1 MKHVMIFGA
10 GQAGRMAAAWLP
22 ADQKLDGFID
32 NNENLQGSMINGIP
46 VCSLGEAVKTGMP
59 DQIWLAV
66 INREAC
72 HHIKDQLTNAG
83 FTGEICTVH
92 ELRSKIDMRL
102 ASLRLLA
109 DQIRERDVS
118 GSIAELGVYQGT
130 FAAEL
135 NRLFPQR
142 NLYLFDTFE
151 GFAEEDLIT
160 ERKLGG
166 RNAFAVAG
174 DFSDTSV
181 EIVLGKMSC
190 PEYVYICQGHFP
202 ESLSGGAIQANG
214 KTTLTAGDLKAEHY
228 AGVSLD
234 TDLYEPT
241 RAGLQYFYPRLN
253 PGGFIL
259 LHDYHST
266 QYPGV
271 HRAADE
277 FFKEQGIYCTP
288 IPDLHG
294 TAVIIKGQSQ

>member
-10 GQAGRMAAAWLP
+10 GQAGQMAAAWLP

-32 NNENLQGSMINGIP
+32 NNEKLQGSIIDGIP
-46 VCSLGEAVKTGMP
+46 VYSPDEAFRNRVP
-59 DQIWLAV
+59 DRILLAI

-72 HHIKDQLTNAG
+72 KQIKDRLTDAG

-109 DQIRERDVS
+109 KQIRERDVP
-118 GSIAELGVYQGT
+118 GSIAELGVYQGA

-135 NRLFPQR
+135 NRLFPER
-142 NLYLFDTFE
+142 RLYLFDTFE

-181 EIVLGKMSC
+181 KIVLGKMSD
-190 PEYVYICQGHFP
+190 PAHVYICQGRFP
-202 ESLSGGAIQANG
+202 ESLAQGAVSANG
-214 KTTLTAGDLKAEHY
+214 DVTVTADDLNTEHF

-241 RAGLQYFYPRLN
+241 MAGLRYFYPRLN

-271 HRAADE
+271 HRAAVE
-277 FFKEQGIYCTP
+277 FFNEYGLYCTP

>member
-1 MKHVMIFGA
+1 MKHVKIFGA
-10 GQAGRMAAAWLP
+10 GQVGQMAAAWLP

-32 NNENLQGSMINGIP
+32 NNKKLQGSMIDGIP
-46 VCSLGEAVKTGMP
+46 VYSP
-59 DQIWLAV
+59 DEGLKKEVPDRIMLAI

-72 HHIKDQLTNAG
+72 ERIKDQLIHAG
-83 FTGEICTVH
+83 FTGEICTIH

-102 ASLRLLA
+102 AALRLLA
-109 DQIRERDVS
+109 KQIRERDIP
-118 GSIAELGVYQGT
+118 GSIAELGVYQGA

-135 NRLFPQR
+135 NRLFPER
-142 NLYLFDTFE
+142 RLYLFDTFE
-151 GFAEEDLIT
+151 GFVEEDLLT

-181 EIVLGKMSC
+181 EIVLGKMSD
-190 PEYVYICQGHFP
+190 PAHVYTCQGHFP
-202 ESLSGGAIQANG
+202 DSLSRGAMSASG
-214 KTTLTAGDLKAEHY
+214 DVTVTADDLNKEHF

-241 RAGLQYFYPRLN
+241 MAGLHYFYPRLN
-253 PGGFIL
+253 SGGFIL
-259 LHDYHST
+259 LHDYHSA

-271 HRAADE
+271 HRAAIE
-277 FFKEQGIYCTP
+277 FFKEYGLYCTP

-294 TAVIIKGQSQ
+294 TAVIIKGQFQ

>member
-10 GQAGRMAAAWLP
+10 GQAGQMAAAWLP

-32 NNENLQGSMINGIP
+32 NNKKLQGSMIDGIP
-46 VCSLGEAVKTGMP
+46 VCSLDEVVKNGMP

-72 HHIKDQLTNAG
+72 HQIKEQLMNAG
-83 FTGEICTVH
+83 FTGEICTIH
-92 ELRSKIDMRL
+92 EMRSRIDIRL

-109 DQIRERDVS
+109 EQIKERS
-118 GSIAELGVYQGT
+118 IPGSIAELGVYQGA

-135 NRLFPQR
+135 NRLFPER

-166 RNAFAVAG
+166 RNAYAAAG
-174 DFSDTSV
+174 DFSDTSKEV
-181 EIVLGKMSC
+181 VLSKMDDPAS
-190 PEYVYICQGHFP
+190 VYICQGRFP
-202 ESLSGGAIQANG
+202 ESLVGGATHAYG
-214 KTTLTAGDLKAEHY
+214 KNVTHAELEEERF
-228 AGVSLD
+228 AAVSLD

-241 RAGLQYFYPRLN
+241 LAGLRFFYPRLS

-259 LHDYHST
+259 LHDYHSA

-271 HRAADE
+271 HRAAVE
-277 FFKEQGIYCTP
+277 FFKENDLYCVP
-288 IPDLHG
+288 LPDLHG
-294 TAVIIKGQSQ
+294 TAVIIKGQV

>member
-10 GQAGRMAAAWLP
+10 GQAGQMAAAWLT

-32 NNENLQGSMINGIP
+32 NNGKLQGSMINGIP
-46 VCSLGEAVKTGMP
+46 VCSLAEAVKSGMP

-72 HHIKDQLTNAG
+72 EQIKEQLKSVG
-83 FTGEICTVH
+83 FTGEIRTVQ
-92 ELRSKIDMRL
+92 EMRSKIDLRL

-109 DQIRERDVS
+109 EQIRERDVP
-118 GSIAELGVYQGT
+118 GSIAELGVYQGA

-135 NRLFPQR
+135 NRLFPER
-142 NLYLFDTFE
+142 KLFLFDTFE
-151 GFAEEDLIT
+151 GFAEKDLIT

-181 EIVLGKMSC
+181 DIVLGRMC
-190 PEYVYICQGHFP
+190 CHEYVYICRGRFP
-202 ESLSGGAIQANG
+202 ESLSKGAIPANG
-214 KTTLTAGDLKAEHY
+214 KTTVTADDLKAEHY

-271 HRAADE
+271 HRAAVE
-277 FFKEQGIYCTP
+277 FFKEHGIYCTP
-288 IPDLHG
+288 IADIHG
-294 TAVIIKGQSQ
+294 TAVIIKGQS